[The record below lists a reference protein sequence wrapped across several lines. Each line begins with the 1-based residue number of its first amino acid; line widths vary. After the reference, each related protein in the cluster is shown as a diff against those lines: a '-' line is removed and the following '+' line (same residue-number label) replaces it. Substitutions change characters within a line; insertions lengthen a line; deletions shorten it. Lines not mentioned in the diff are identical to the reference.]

1 MAVEPAQATAQD
13 GLGLWIVGVARQGQ
27 AGGLGDWIPLKIN
40 NIYIYTYVSM
50 LCFVIFCSVL

>member
-1 MAVEPAQATAQD
+1 MAVEPGQATAQD